1 MDKYREKRN
10 FAATQEPSG
19 GAETKGAS
27 LRFVVQKHAAS
38 HLHYDFRL
46 ELEGVLKSWAV
57 PKGPSLDPSVKRLS
71 MMVEDHPFDYREFE
85 GVIPKGNYGAGRV
98 IVWDEGTYT
107 PYVSEGRD
115 KDEKTLA
122 AALHKGDLKISLDGH
137 KLKGKFALVKI
148 RSDEENSWLLIKKD
162 DEFSSTRDIT
172 GEDRSVITG
181 RRIEEVSRDET
192 PPSQPQ
198 KPQTREP
205 VPAAPAQ
212 AERDPFPH
220 AVKPMLATLTDEPFD
235 GNEWLF
241 EIKQDGYRTIA
252 EVEAGSVQ
260 LYSRNNLSF
269 TTRFAPIAEALA
281 SIHHDAV
288 YDGEVVV
295 LDDKGRSSFQLLQNF
310 NETGA
315 GDIHYFIFD
324 LLYLAGRDL
333 RNLPLIER
341 KNILQAVIPDHPLLH
356 YSDHVEE
363 TGKAFFDL
371 LREQKLEG
379 MIAKRKESRYQ
390 NGKRSRDWLK
400 VKTSLRQEA
409 IICGFTA
416 PRGSRKRFG
425 TLVLGAYGDQG
436 KLRHIGHSGGGFD
449 DRSLEAIHEML
460 LPLVQPASPFDEPF
474 KEKMAVTWVRPEV
487 VCEVAFSEW
496 TDEGMMRHPVFLC
509 LREDK
514 DARSVVREEPATE
527 TSSRLAENP
536 GRSKTVRS
544 SHPQQAPQRR
554 GVVAAPQAGRG
565 NPAPTL
571 PHKADGEDGG
581 KRTAFQRSA
590 REHEAIID
598 GKRLKLSN
606 LNKVFWPEEGFTKGD
621 VIRYYRSISKVMLPH
636 LKNRPESLYRTPH
649 GIAGE
654 GFFQKEIGEYVPEW
668 AATRSIYSESND
680 KMIRFLLCQDE
691 ATLVYMANLGCIEIN
706 PWLSRIPTLEYP
718 DYFVID
724 LDPEDIDFG
733 KVVEAALAVREILD
747 RADIPGYPKT
757 SGATGMHIY
766 VPLGAHYDYDT
777 TTAFARIIAT
787 MANGLVPGITSIE
800 RSPSKRQKKVYLDF
814 LQNRK
819 GQTVA
824 APYSVRPRTGA
835 TVSTPLS
842 WDEVRA
848 GLDPTQFT
856 IETVP
861 DRVRRLGDLFLPVLG
876 EGIDMEKCLELLG

>member
-1 MDKYREKRN
+1 MGLDKYRKKRN
-10 FAATQEPSG
+10 FAATPEPSG
-19 GAETKGAS
+19 GAETKGAP

-85 GVIPKGNYGAGRV
+85 GVIPKGNYGAGKV
-98 IVWDEGTYT
+98 IVWDEGTYS
-107 PYVSEGRD
+107 PYVSEGRER
-115 KDEKTLA
+115 DEKALA
-122 AALHKGDLKISLDGH
+122 AALHKGDLKFSLDGH

-148 RSDEENSWLLIKKD
+148 RSDEENSWLLIKKE
-162 DEFSSTRDIT
+162 DEYSSTRDIT

-181 RRIEEVSRDET
+181 RRLEEVGMNET

-198 KPQTREP
+198 KPQRREP

-235 GNEWLF
+235 GNDWLF

-281 SIHHDAV
+281 STDHEAV

-324 LLYLAGRDL
+324 LLYLDGRDL

-341 KNILQAVIPDHPLLH
+341 KNILQTVIPDQPLLH

-371 LREQKLEG
+371 LREQNLEG

-390 NGKRSRDWLK
+390 TGKRTRDWLK
-400 VKTSLRQEA
+400 IKTSLRQEA

-425 TLVLGAYGDQG
+425 TLVLGAYDDRGQ
-436 KLRHIGHSGGGFD
+436 LRHIGHSGGGFD
-449 DRSLEAIHEML
+449 ERSLAAIHDML
-460 LPLVQPASPFDEPF
+460 LPLVQAASPFDEPF
-474 KEKMAVTWVRPEV
+474 KEKMAVTWVRPTV
-487 VCEVAFSEW
+487 VCEVALSEW
-496 TDEGMMRHPVFLC
+496 TDEGMMRHPVFLG

-514 DARSVVREEPATE
+514 DARSVVREQPAAVPEDEPAE
-527 TSSRLAENP
+527 E
-536 GRSKTVRS
+536 
-544 SHPQQAPQRR
+544 
-554 GVVAAPQAGRG
+554 VA
-565 NPAPTL
+565 
-571 PHKADGEDGG
+571 K
-581 KRTAFQRSA
+581 
-590 REHEAIID
+590 EHEAFIN

-649 GIAGE
+649 GITGE
-654 GFFQKEIGEYVPEW
+654 GFFQKEIGGYVPDW
-668 AATRSIYSESND
+668 AATREVYSESND

-724 LDPEDIDFG
+724 LDPEDIGYD
-733 KVVEAALAVREILD
+733 KVIEAALAVREILEQ
-747 RADIPGYPKT
+747 AGITGYPKT

-787 MANGLVPGITSIE
+787 MANGIVPEFTSIE

-824 APYSVRPRTGA
+824 APYSVRPRRGA

-848 GLDPTQFT
+848 GLDPAQFT

-876 EGIDMEKCLELLG
+876 EGIDMEKCLERLG